1 MIITA
6 LIVINYNNNNHN
18 NNNKSKAFNDRSK
31 RISDSGSI
39 SSN

>member
-6 LIVINYNNNNHN
+6 LIVRNYNNNNHN
-18 NNNKSKAFNDRSK
+18 NNKNKAFNDRSK

>member
-1 MIITA
+1 MIITS

-18 NNNKSKAFNDRSK
+18 NNKNKAFNDRSK

>member
-1 MIITA
+1 MIITS

-18 NNNKSKAFNDRSK
+18 NNKHTAFNDRSK

>member
-18 NNNKSKAFNDRSK
+18 NNKNKAFNDRSK